1 MRTGFIAIIDEIFLK
16 LISLILDFIMLLQML
31 VKYVW
36 LNLKKNKV
44 NGKLQTYYKQRKK
57 TDVDKHFHP
66 KYFI

>member
-1 MRTGFIAIIDEIFLK
+1 MFLK
-16 LISLILDFIMLLQML
+16 LIVLILDFIMLLQML

-57 TDVDKHFHP
+57 PDVDKYFHP